1 MDVIKAIT
9 TRRSIRNFKDR
20 RVEKD
25 DLLFLCELGMK
36 APSAGN
42 LQDYRFIITRDRK
55 KIAGLPALC
64 MDQEWIRY
72 ATGVIVICSQP
83 KMQIKWFGE
92 QGAFLATQNAAAAAQ
107 NILLGAHSLGLGAC
121 WVSGFDREK
130 MGLHFGVTGNA
141 KVEVV
146 IPIGYP
152 SGKPDNKTE
161 NAIDVMVYFDSYG
174 NDKADLAM
182 LNKDYSIKMREIVE
196 EAKFEVDQKGPKV
209 KNFLNRLKDQVK
221 EKLDEHNKKEKK

>member
-1 MDVIKAIT
+1 MDLIKAIT
-9 TRRSIRNFKDR
+9 TRRSIRDFKDR

-25 DLLFLCELGMK
+25 DLLFLCELGMN

-64 MDQEWIRY
+64 MDQEWIRH

-83 KMQIKWFGE
+83 KIQIKWYGE
-92 QGAFLATQNAAAAAQ
+92 QGSFLATQNAAAAAQ

-121 WVSGFDREK
+121 WVSGFDRDK
-130 MGLHFGVTGNA
+130 LGKYFGLTGGA
-141 KVEVV
+141 KVEVI

-152 SGKPDNKTE
+152 SGKPDKKTE
-161 NAIDVMVYFDSYG
+161 NAIDVMVYFDTYG
-174 NDKADLAM
+174 NDKADLAL
-182 LNKDYSIKMREIVE
+182 LNKDYSIKMQEILE
-196 EAKFEVDQKGPKV
+196 EAKFEVKQKTPKV
-209 KNFLNRLKDQVK
+209 KKFLQDIGEQVK
-221 EKLDEHNKKEKK
+221 NKIKK

>member
-1 MDVIKAIT
+1 MDLIKAIT
-9 TRRSIRNFKDR
+9 TRRSIRDFKDR

-25 DLLFLCELGMK
+25 DLLFLCELAMK
-36 APSAGN
+36 APSSGN

-72 ATGVIVICSQP
+72 ATGVIVVCSQP
-83 KMQIKWFGE
+83 SMQIKWYGE
-92 QGAFLATQNAAAAAQ
+92 QGGFLATQNAAAAAQ

-121 WVSGFDREK
+121 WVSGFDKEK
-130 MGLHFGVTGNA
+130 MGLHFGVTGGA

-152 SGKPDNKTE
+152 SKKPDNKPE
-161 NAIDVMVYFDSYG
+161 NAIDVMVYFDTYG
-174 NDKADLAM
+174 NNKADLAM
-182 LNKDYSIKMREIVE
+182 LNKDYSIKMQEIMD
-196 EAKFEVDQKGPKV
+196 EAKFQVEQKTPKV
-209 KNFLNRLKDQVK
+209 KKFLQDIKEQVK
-221 EKLDEHNKKEKK
+221 EKMKK